1 MGECESKKV
10 RERERE
16 RERVRES
23 KREGVYACVPIVL
36 QVYLVQPMQ
45 GSSIIILGL
54 QKPVK
59 ISDNVETW

>member
-10 RERERE
+10 RERESK
-16 RERVRES
+16 RES
-23 KREGVYACVPIVL
+23 KREGVYACVTIVL

-45 GSSIIILGL
+45 GSSIMLGL

-59 ISDNVETW
+59 ISDNMETW